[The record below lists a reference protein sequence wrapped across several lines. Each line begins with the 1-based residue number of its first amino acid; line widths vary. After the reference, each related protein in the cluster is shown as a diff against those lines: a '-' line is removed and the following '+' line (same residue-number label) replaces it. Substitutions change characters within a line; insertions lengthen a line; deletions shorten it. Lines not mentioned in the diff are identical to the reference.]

1 MKGERCRAG
10 SSLVCEEHQR
20 GQGLTSSKMA
30 YNLRQESMYQ
40 LQNLHMKLKI
50 RKENVVL
57 NFLTTTLP
65 CRICLALYILLI
77 NYGCKAYNVTNV
89 PIDSTIEWSSER
101 PLKWSD
107 FQSKKIVDSVFYA
120 YTSTEVHYK
129 WASLDGKWNFT
140 IRAFFIPYKSWSRT
154 EIDTM
159 LLKHEQVHFD
169 ITELVARR
177 MRAYINDLEVTDRN
191 LDSALSV
198 LHKIFKQRNELSE
211 QYDSETM
218 HGTKANTQQKWNEW
232 VAKQLAE
239 LKEYQLLPKVVPN
252 GGRKK
257 KR

>member
-1 MKGERCRAG
+1 MKKTGYFKRTMKGERCRAG

-30 YNLRQESMYQ
+30 YNLRQESVYQ

-159 LLKHEQVHFD
+159 LLKHEQVHF
-169 ITELVARR
+169 
-177 MRAYINDLEVTDRN
+177 EV
-191 LDSALSV
+191 
-198 LHKIFKQRNELSE
+198 I
-211 QYDSETM
+211 Y
-218 HGTKANTQQKWNEW
+218 
-232 VAKQLAE
+232 
-239 LKEYQLLPKVVPN
+239 
-252 GGRKK
+252 
-257 KR
+257 